1 MLKESLVLGV
11 MGGGRVEVVCG
22 GAAGPGDTESLL
34 SPNTFIT

>member
-1 MLKESLVLGV
+1 MLKVSLTRGV
-11 MGGGRVEVVCG
+11 MGGGRVEVVW